1 MGTFDYRLTRSIH
14 RSYAVKSGEGI
25 VCSEARGSSESAH
38 RGTGKNSWYSEVL
51 VRTLCSWVVSFLLQG
66 VNPLQVLCT
75 IPPLGIVNR
84 KSTGRLE
91 KTDSP
96 LKCFRPGSP
105 RIDRRHPH
113 RAESGQRR

>member
-1 MGTFDYRLTRSIH
+1 VESFHHQLTRSIH

-25 VCSEARGSSESAH
+25 VNSEARGGSESAH

-66 VNPLQVLCT
+66 VNSLHVFCT

-84 KSTGRLE
+84 KSMGRLG
-91 KTDSP
+91 KKQIPRSDASVRRCLP
-96 LKCFRPGSP
+96 KQRPGILDSSP
-105 RIDRRHPH
+105 
-113 RAESGQRR
+113 